1 MEGGNLSWRVR
12 TLSQFELIDFISN
25 FTKMAELNKDKAA
38 TMEYIIPGIKNLTFS
53 IQLFNQKPKLIF

>member
-1 MEGGNLSWRVR
+1 
-12 TLSQFELIDFISN
+12 
-25 FTKMAELNKDKAA
+25 MAELNKDKAA